1 MINISNKRE
10 CFFDNYLIDEKKTT
24 AETRVHHP
32 VKREPV
38 MIYDAP
44 WEGNNSHFQTM
55 LFDGE
60 KYMMYYYAATKQ
72 RFEGFCVAT
81 SKDCIKWERP
91 NCGMLLMTRSLQ
103 GYSPRRLRDIRQRQ
117 GKKSL

>member
-60 KYMMYYYAATKQ
+60 KYIINYQ
-72 RFEGFCVAT
+72 EGTEHLLPYSSQPFA
-81 SKDCIKWERP
+81 
-91 NCGMLLMTRSLQ
+91 MLLLDHIFLGSILSVKTCR
-103 GYSPRRLRDIRQRQ
+103 YSFPCIQTEITLLNF
-117 GKKSL
+117 STS

>member
-72 RFEGFCVAT
+72 KFEGFCVAT

-91 NCGMLLMTRSLQ
+91 NCCMVEFEGSKNNNIIVRKEGHRGERSAE
-103 GYSPRRLRDIRQRQ
+103 
-117 GKKSL
+117 K